1 MSLKNVCV
9 PLYAEPDE
17 PLTGHTTAA
26 VVGKTFAN
34 ISADIQSGPGI
45 TAVALATAFDG
56 GNISVATCAA
66 KAKPIGVFAFDRA
79 EGEPV
84 TIYTSPN
91 LVVPVTAGEAI
102 TAGEEVES
110 DAGGKAIKLA
120 AGKAAGKAYTTA
132 ASGKDCFVRLY

>member
-1 MSLKNVCV
+1 MSLKNVCT

-17 PLTGHTTAA
+17 PITGHTTAA

-34 ISADIQSGPGI
+34 ISANIQSGPGI
-45 TAVALATAFDG
+45 TTLALPAAFDG

-66 KAKPIGVFAFDRA
+66 KAKPIGVFAYDRA

-84 TIYTSPN
+84 TLLCSPG

-120 AGKAAGKAYTTA
+120 AGKPAGRAFTTA
-132 ASGKDCFVRLY
+132 EAGKDCFVRLY

>member
-1 MSLKNVCV
+1 MSLKNVCT

-26 VVGKTFAN
+26 VVGCTFAN
-34 ISADIQSGPGI
+34 ISADIQSGPLLS
-45 TAVALATAFDG
+45 TLALSTTFDG

-66 KAKPIGVFAFDRA
+66 KLKPIGVFAFDRA

-84 TIYTSPN
+84 TIYAAPN

-132 ASGKDCFVRLY
+132 ANGKPCFIRLY